1 MDIIQAARL
10 LGKAIQEDERYKA
23 YHNAKIANDTDGD
36 LQKLIGE
43 FNLLRM
49 QIDDE
54 MTKED
59 SDKEKLKSLNEQLR
73 KTYADAMVN
82 ENMQAYTKAK
92 NELDEVVNR
101 MNAIIELCLDGADP
115 DTCEPADGCTGS
127 CSTCGGCH

>member
-1 MDIIQAARL
+1 MDIIEAARR
-10 LGKAIQEDERYKA
+10 LGKAIQEDERFKQYHKA
-23 YHNAKIANDTDGD
+23 RIANDTDGD
-36 LQKLIGE
+36 LQKLIGR

-49 QIDDE
+49 QIDEE
-54 MTKED
+54 MAKED
-59 SDKEKLKSLNEQLR
+59 SDKDRLKTLNEELR

-92 NELDEVVNR
+92 TDLDAVVGR

-115 DTCEPADGCTGS
+115 DTCEPAEGCSGS